1 MSFVTSADGAMRAI
15 FDKIDTDGNG
25 TLDRDEVAACM
36 KLLRPSRFMDIQLA
50 EMDGRDEIAEVMAQM
65 DDDGDGTVTFEEF
78 SAWWKAGGSLT
89 NAERE
94 EKARLR
100 KERYSKTGAIR
111 TVFEELDED
120 GSGALDRDEVRKAVT
135 KLGKVLTSAQ
145 LDDAMYEMDVDCS
158 GSVDFREFLAYV
170 QSGAGELSGA
180 INVAAGLRLEAQD
193 RASSKAAAA
202 ELMACYDRVLPTAM
216 KDLFDEVD
224 EDGNGSLDAE
234 EVARFVR
241 KLKPTRFMPAEEV
254 AAVMGEM
261 DTDGDGTVTYDEF
274 AAWWKAGGSVTASEQ
289 VAEGAERCGDALAG
303 ALEALAESRAARSQA
318 LASEEADRISEQVKA
333 IAAAAAA
340 SA

>member
-78 SAWWKAGGSLT
+78 SAWWKAGGS
-89 NAERE
+89 
-94 EKARLR
+94 
-100 KERYSKTGAIR
+100 
-111 TVFEELDED
+111 
-120 GSGALDRDEVRKAVT
+120 
-135 KLGKVLTSAQ
+135 
-145 LDDAMYEMDVDCS
+145 
-158 GSVDFREFLAYV
+158 
-170 QSGAGELSGA
+170 
-180 INVAAGLRLEAQD
+180 
-193 RASSKAAAA
+193 
-202 ELMACYDRVLPTAM
+202 
-216 KDLFDEVD
+216 
-224 EDGNGSLDAE
+224 
-234 EVARFVR
+234 
-241 KLKPTRFMPAEEV
+241 
-254 AAVMGEM
+254 
-261 DTDGDGTVTYDEF
+261 
-274 AAWWKAGGSVTASEQ
+274 VTASEQ